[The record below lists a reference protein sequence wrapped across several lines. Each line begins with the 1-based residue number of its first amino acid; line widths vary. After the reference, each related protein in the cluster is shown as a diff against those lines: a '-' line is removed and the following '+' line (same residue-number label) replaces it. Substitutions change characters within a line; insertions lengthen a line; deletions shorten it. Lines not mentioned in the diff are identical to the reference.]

1 MTDPKVPA
9 SFGSDAP
16 RLAFSYQRVSDPK
29 QTRDGRAGLDRQAD
43 AFHGFCQ
50 RHGLIPNPDPVVDRG
65 LSAFH
70 GRHRSKGALGAFI
83 DAAETGRIPVGSVL
97 VVEDLDRFSRE
108 TASHAEELLLAL
120 FKQEL
125 ALGIVRDEVVVDR
138 ARYDADLGLR
148 VMLLTRRD
156 AAHDYSKKLSGRIS
170 DVWQRRQR
178 DWVEHRK
185 PYLGKGSRPEW
196 LSDDGR
202 NFVEIKR
209 AVDLVQRIFRL
220 CAEGMGGTQI
230 AENLNAEGYKPARS
244 DAYGPTRIL
253 RILHDRRVLGE
264 KLWPDGSISS
274 DYFPRIIDQALWD
287 ACQKSIDQRH
297 DNKGRHGRGEVIA
310 NLFQGGTFCACG
322 RALYLQTARNRQ
334 GVVAYAVLRCTG
346 KRKHTCP
353 QPPGDW
359 KYDEEALLQ
368 AFMAERWGKF
378 FDRPSDNRQRR
389 VFEKQI
395 RELETLATTQQQHAA
410 NAAKNLAEAMTEE
423 GMDKALGRYYAEAAS
438 KASSN
443 AEATQKRIQQLQAE
457 LQQINL
463 RPNGQEFQR
472 QIRERVTRFMESN
485 RHDIVERRRFNN
497 WFLTLGVRVTVVDPK
512 LSRLSW
518 DTTDAVIYRDKNGNV
533 ISDETLGDMAALN
546 VKGIPERIEV
556 IKREKELA
564 LRVAERRRIPPKP
577 QPPAMEQVRMKSQ
590 IEQYIRKRDRL
601 RVEDQ
606 PASAWPQP
614 EKAWGHVDK
623 EALRRI
629 AEEHGSQS
637 DP

>member
-1 MTDPKVPA
+1 MTARKVPA
-9 SFGSDAP
+9 SCELDAP

-43 AFHGFCQ
+43 AFNGFCQ
-50 RHGLIPNPDPVVDRG
+50 RHGLIPNADPVVDRG

-83 DAAETGRIPVGSVL
+83 AAAETGQIPLGSVL

-125 ALGIVRDEVVVDR
+125 ALGIVRDDVVVNR

-178 DWVEHRK
+178 DWVEQRK
-185 PYLGKGSRPEW
+185 PYLGKGARPEW
-196 LSDDGR
+196 LNDDGR
-202 NFVEIKR
+202 RFVEVGS

-230 AENLNAEGYKPARS
+230 AEKLNAEGYKPARS

-274 DYFPRIIDQALWD
+274 DYFPRIVDQALWD
-287 ACQKSIDQRH
+287 ACQKAIDQRH

-334 GVVAYAVLRCTG
+334 GIATYAVLRCTG

-359 KYDEEALLQ
+359 KYDEEALLL
-368 AFMAERWGKF
+368 AFMEERWSKF

-389 VFEKQI
+389 KLEKQL
-395 RELETLATTQQQHAA
+395 RELETLATTQQEQASAA
-410 NAAKNLAEAMTEE
+410 GANMSRLLKQGELDADVAAML
-423 GMDKALGRYYAEAAS
+423 GKAVKDATAAV
-438 KASSN
+438 KTTN
-443 AEATQKRIQQLQAE
+443 RRIQELQAE
-457 LQQINL
+457 LQQVNR
-463 RPNGQEFQR
+463 RPSGQEMQK
-472 QIRERVTRFMESN
+472 QIQERVRAFMDSD
-485 RHDIVERRRFNN
+485 RHDVAERRRFNN
-497 WFLTLGVRVTVVDPK
+497 WFLSLGLRVTVVDPK
-512 LSRLSW
+512 ISRLSW
-518 DTTDAVIYRDKNGNV
+518 GYTDAVVYRDKRGDV
-533 ISDETLGDMAALN
+533 VSDETLGDLAAFGATEKQLQ
-546 VKGIPERIEV
+546 ERLEAIEA
-556 IKREKELA
+556 EKLG
-564 LRVAERRRIPPKP
+564 RP
-577 QPPAMEQVRMKSQ
+577 
-590 IEQYIRKRDRL
+590 
-601 RVEDQ
+601 
-606 PASAWPQP
+606 
-614 EKAWGHVDK
+614 
-623 EALRRI
+623 
-629 AEEHGSQS
+629 
-637 DP
+637 